1 MIKTIH
7 HPACEPTHLSLSYP
21 FWWCSSCLSF
31 LCTICSAVVC
41 NHNCTDSAL
50 YVVTSL
56 VNCYLS
62 AEYCEVNMSVSAR
75 FLPPQVFDQ
84 FQCVNTKE
92 KPERSGSYALIFG
105 TKRVDIGGAV
115 AIILIHP

>member
-1 MIKTIH
+1 MPVLPVH
-7 HPACEPTHLSLSYP
+7 H
-21 FWWCSSCLSF
+21 
-31 LCTICSAVVC
+31 AVL
-41 NHNCTDSAL
+41 L
-50 YVVTSL
+50 YVTTTVTSL

-92 KPERSGSYALIFG
+92 KPERSGSYALTFG
-105 TKRVDIGGAV
+105 TKRVDIGG
-115 AIILIHP
+115 LL